1 MRPRLQRAPLPKLLA
16 HAAHRSHT
24 KTENMGN
31 FARALASLV
40 ELQNALADGDRDGR
54 HSPTLAHNYFPGK
67 LHHLWKCSSGASE
80 RVAIPF
86 KLYQDYLI
94 VVHGSVGTL
103 EGLNFLIDTGANATS
118 IDRKIARKLELRGHD
133 AKLAVLDGKV
143 RVERVVLPRLQIG
156 SIRAESL
163 PGLVQDL
170 SFVDTLVG
178 VRIDAIVGLDFLR
191 RNSFTVDYESQKMV
205 FGPIEATASEV
216 PFRTT
221 APMVTVDVRVNG
233 EAVKLLVDT
242 GTQNLL
248 LFERQLPNGLRRLP
262 TRDVRRSFNSDS
274 TSFETKEVVLSK
286 IQLGTAN
293 LFPRKAFLT
302 DGNAYFDQSFD
313 GTLGPASLGLKW
325 IAFDF
330 ERGGFGWR

>member
-1 MRPRLQRAPLPKLLA
+1 MRPTRWLWIV
-16 HAAHRSHT
+16 
-24 KTENMGN
+24 
-31 FARALASLV
+31 LV
-40 ELQNALADGDRDGR
+40 LSG
-54 HSPTLAHNYFPGK
+54 P
-67 LHHLWKCSSGASE
+67 CSSQMMSQAPIGGAPQ

-94 VVHGSVGTL
+94 VVHGSVGTF
-103 EGLNFLIDTGANATS
+103 EGMNFLIDTGANVTS
-118 IDRKIARKLELRGHD
+118 IDRKTARKLELRGHD

-156 SIRAESL
+156 SIRVESL

-170 SFVDTLVG
+170 SFVDRLVG
-178 VRIDAIVGLDFLR
+178 VRIDAIVGLDFLG

-205 FGPIEATASEV
+205 FGPIEVTASEV
-216 PFRTT
+216 PFRTP
-221 APMVTVDVRVNG
+221 APMVTVDVRVNA

-248 LFERQLPNGLRRLP
+248 LFERQLRNGLRRLP

-274 TSFETKEVVLSK
+274 TSFETKEIVLSK
-286 IQLGTAN
+286 IQLGTAD
-293 LFPRKAFLT
+293 LWPRKAFLT

-313 GTLGPASLGLKW
+313 GALGPRSLGLKW

-330 ERGGFGWR
+330 ERGSFGWR